1 MKENKLVEFSMDFSV
16 EIINLVKFLKANHET
31 IISNQ
36 IGRSGTSLAQI
47 FTKLNMHKEQKIL
60 YRNLKLR
67 SKKQV
72 KRVIGLNCF
81 TEQNILMNKHSKCYP
96 QNVLL

>member
-72 KRVIGLNCF
+72 KRDIGLSFC
-81 TEQNILMNKHSKCYP
+81 TGQVISTSQLSKHDP